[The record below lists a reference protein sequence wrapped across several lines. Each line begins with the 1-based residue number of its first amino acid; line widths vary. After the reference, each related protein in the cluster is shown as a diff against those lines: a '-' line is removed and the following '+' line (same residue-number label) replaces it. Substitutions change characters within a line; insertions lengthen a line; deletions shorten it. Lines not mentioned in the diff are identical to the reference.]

1 MSKFVMALCLSVL
14 TLGIC
19 GCGSAQQADIPK
31 SAATSDAKE
40 QGTAFQR
47 VTSDEAAKMMAA
59 EKGYI
64 VLDVR
69 TAGEYAGGHIP
80 NAINVPNESINT
92 TPPKELPD
100 KGQRIFVYC
109 RSGKRSHDAA
119 QKLAAMGYGNI
130 VDFGGIMDWP
140 GETVTD

>member
-1 MSKFVMALCLSVL
+1 MRKLFIFLCLSVFS
-14 TLGIC
+14 LGLC
-19 GCGSAQQADIPK
+19 GCGSAQQADAPK
-31 SAATSDAKE
+31 SAAASDAKE

-47 VTSDEAAKMMAA
+47 VSSDEAAKMMAA

-100 KGQRIFVYC
+100 KNQRIFVYC
-109 RSGKRSHDAA
+109 RSGARSQQAA
-119 QKLAAMGYGNI
+119 QKLADMGYTNI
-130 VDFGGIMDWP
+130 VEMGGIKDWH
-140 GETVTD
+140 GDVVK